1 MTLLHRSDDVSCAT
15 GGLTTSDG
23 VAAVLQARPM
33 QQVRGGNHLNLQRLL
48 LRSAATLVEDS
59 QISIQLNNITVWS
72 LKQQRYTVYDTP
84 RQT

>member
-1 MTLLHRSDDVSCAT
+1 
-15 GGLTTSDG
+15 
-23 VAAVLQARPM
+23 M